1 MALEIRPFREEE
13 FQAFLRIPAIVF
25 ANYPGE
31 EGVGAA
37 TGLVRN
43 AMGDAGI
50 RPEWS
55 LCAFEDGQLATS
67 YGAFPLVIRLNG
79 AKAPMAGVSVVG
91 TLPWYRRRGHLRRI
105 TETDFKRRY
114 EQRMEPI
121 AGLLASIAAIYQRY
135 GYAVCSTAVRY
146 QIDPRMVNFAPAV
159 PLAEGTWR
167 EGSKDELPLLE
178 RVYREYSTRRN
189 GYLHRAPAIWD
200 GQVMGNMPGGL
211 APEGFGPSLIAVYE
225 ERGEPR
231 GYVVYVA
238 KHFEQSPVDNAGPGQ
253 RVLVRDFVW
262 NTRGAYRAGWELLK
276 TFDLANRIWVNS
288 APVDDPAPHIM
299 LDPRE
304 LHATH
309 RDHLLCRIIDVE
321 RALLLR
327 PYGAEG
333 RVVFELRDEMCPW
346 NAGRW
351 ALEAGTEGASVT
363 RTKESPQL
371 TLDVSA
377 LAQLL
382 FGQVSPLQA
391 VRYARADAAADAPL
405 TLWDAMWRTEY
416 APFCPDWF

>member
-1 MALEIRPFREEE
+1 MTLEIRPFREEE

-25 ANYPGE
+25 GNYPGE
-31 EGVGAA
+31 DGVGAA

-43 AMGDAGI
+43 ALGDVGL

-91 TLPWYRRRGHLRRI
+91 TLPWFRRRGHLRKI
-105 TETDFKRRY
+105 MEADFKRRY

-121 AGLLASIAAIYQRY
+121 AGLLATIAAIYQRY

-159 PLAEGTWR
+159 PRAEGAWR
-167 EGSKDELPLLE
+167 EGSRDELPLLE
-178 RVYREYSTRRN
+178 RMYRDFSKHRN

-200 GQVMGNMPGGL
+200 GQVMGSTPLVPNPGD
-211 APEGFGPSLIAVYE
+211 FGPSLIAIYE
-225 ERGEPR
+225 EGGAPT
-231 GYVVYVA
+231 GYVAYAA
-238 KHFEQSPVDNAGPGQ
+238 KHFEESPIDDAGPGQ

-262 NTRGAYRAGWELLK
+262 NTRGAYRATWELLK
-276 TFDLANRIWVNS
+276 TFDLASRIWMNF

-309 RDHLLCRIIDVE
+309 RDHLLCRIIDLE
-321 RALLLR
+321 RALPLR

-333 RVVFELRDEMCPW
+333 RVVFDVRDEMCPW

-351 ALEAGTEGASVT
+351 ALEAGADGASVT

-382 FGQVSPLQA
+382 FGQVSPSLA

-405 TLWDAMWRTEY
+405 RLWDAMWRTEY